1 MDLGVLQMWAKVLA
15 NGSISNRQVMMVP
28 FWKAMGTLLPDVK
41 TYFLSGTDCLL
52 LLFSVAQD

>member
-41 TYFLSGTDCLL
+41 N
-52 LLFSVAQD
+52 LFFVGH